1 MLRFFSKMR
10 YKLAVEN
17 RVAKYLRYAVGEILL
32 VVIGILI
39 ALQVNNWNDRRKE
52 LIDIELSM
60 NKIENELSLNILS
73 ANHDIRNST
82 KLDPVFKRVLSNKV
96 NIEDYRKYP
105 IFILLPTWRFTLN
118 PVLDNQNKLIEKEEV
133 LPEKYN
139 KIIDNVHRLDFI
151 NGREQ
156 DAMKRLKESAE
167 ENEDYLNLNY
177 SWRGKSDS
185 LSLEEAYHYYLTNE
199 DYKQRL
205 FSHWTKAMFYT
216 DIITMYRSRNFTL
229 LAELK
234 ILRQNFGAED
244 LKIMLED
251 FDQAPFKIFK
261 PETLTDSI
269 APINLSQYPLLINTT
284 GDTLNVNVYSRN
296 ENLVNEMIVLPQ
308 SIGIDNSGNFGD
320 LDTDYLR
327 IFEVYRNDSLL
338 NKYYS
343 VPNGFLLLE

>member
-167 ENEDYLNLNY
+167 ENEDYLM
-177 SWRGKSDS
+177 S
-185 LSLEEAYHYYLTNE
+185 
-199 DYKQRL
+199 DYKSV
-205 FSHWTKAMFYT
+205 F
-216 DIITMYRSRNFTL
+216 
-229 LAELK
+229 LK
-234 ILRQNFGAED
+234 IL
-244 LKIMLED
+244 I
-251 FDQAPFKIFK
+251 
-261 PETLTDSI
+261 
-269 APINLSQYPLLINTT
+269 
-284 GDTLNVNVYSRN
+284 
-296 ENLVNEMIVLPQ
+296 
-308 SIGIDNSGNFGD
+308 
-320 LDTDYLR
+320 LD
-327 IFEVYRNDSLL
+327 
-338 NKYYS
+338 
-343 VPNGFLLLE
+343 